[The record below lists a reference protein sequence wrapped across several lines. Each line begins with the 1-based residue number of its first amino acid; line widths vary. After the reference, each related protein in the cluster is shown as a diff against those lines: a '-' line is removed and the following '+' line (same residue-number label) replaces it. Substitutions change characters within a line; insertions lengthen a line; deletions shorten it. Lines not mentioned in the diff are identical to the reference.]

1 MPEVGKD
8 FSVMNGMN
16 MGSGPSS
23 APAVPQGNPMERNN
37 LGSGLLNSA
46 QNLQANPPQLGQ
58 QQSQPGQPSQPS
70 QLSNEVSDSKDK
82 EVDEEQA
89 LGTAIF
95 RPDADFREKLRLS
108 QEAAERARLD
118 PSGQHSVPISGAA
131 SWERRARDED
141 DEGKEE
147 EPEVEEDES
156 TVIGEGEGTKAWK
169 AKRTLRK
176 LVA

>member
-1 MPEVGKD
+1 MQEVGKD
-8 FSVMNGMN
+8 FSVLNGMN
-16 MGSGPSS
+16 MGPGPSS

-37 LGSGLLNSA
+37 LGSGLMTAA
-46 QNLQANPPQLGQ
+46 QNLQTTSSQLGQ
-58 QQSQPGQPSQPS
+58 QQSQSGQPSQPS
-70 QLSNEVSDSKDK
+70 QLSNELTDNKDK
-82 EVDEEQA
+82 DIDEDQA

-118 PSGQHSVPISGAA
+118 QSGQHSVPISGAA

-147 EPEVEEDES
+147 EPEVDDDES
-156 TVIGEGEGTKAWK
+156 SVIGEGEGTKAWK

>member
-1 MPEVGKD
+1 MQEVGKD
-8 FSVMNGMN
+8 YSVMNGMN
-16 MGSGPSS
+16 MASGPSS
-23 APAVPQGNPMERNN
+23 APAISQGNPMERSN
-37 LGSGLLNSA
+37 LGSGLLAAS
-46 QNLQANPPQLGQ
+46 QNLQTSSQLGQ
-58 QQSQPGQPSQPS
+58 QQSQSGLSSQPS
-70 QLSNEVSDSKDK
+70 QLSNEVSDNKDNDA
-82 EVDEEQA
+82 DEEQA

-118 PSGQHSVPISGAA
+118 QSGQHSVPISGAA

-176 LVA
+176 LVP